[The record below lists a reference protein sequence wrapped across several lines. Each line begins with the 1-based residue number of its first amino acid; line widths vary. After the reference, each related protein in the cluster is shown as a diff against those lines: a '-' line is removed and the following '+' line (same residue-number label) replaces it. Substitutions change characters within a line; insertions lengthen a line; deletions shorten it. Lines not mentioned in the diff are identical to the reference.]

1 MVATPT
7 FRRDAAGTC
16 VMPYLFYPLKQG
28 ETLPVRAVAVKKDG
42 TIEILYRNG
51 DKDRICYRIGDKCLE
66 SLSVT
71 TRQGGQRETLPI
83 L

>member
-1 MVATPT
+1 M
-7 FRRDAAGTC
+7 
-16 VMPYLFYPLKQG
+16 
-28 ETLPVRAVAVKKDG
+28 RAVTVKKDG

-51 DKDRICYRIGDKCLE
+51 DKDRIRYRIGDKCLE

-71 TRQGGQRETLPI
+71 TRQGGKRETLPI